1 MRRTLAEYKRE
12 LERYIHD
19 KYNRQVSISIHV
31 STDLNQVKANVQ
43 GGNGKFDII
52 VSGYL
57 GWDKLEQALAHEA
70 AHIILMKDLHD
81 DEFDRI
87 REKVLKYLNGLDGN
101 QSKDK
106 DTEEQKNEET
116 KSESKN
122 EEEPALRISDTFVC
136 LACFRLIPKKSLPTK
151 DNKRRCPHCQHTS
164 LHSLD
169 VYII

>member
-1 MRRTLAEYKRE
+1 MRRTLAEYKRA

-19 KYNRQVSISIHV
+19 KYNRQVSISIHI

-57 GWDKLEQALAHEA
+57 GWDKLEQALAHET

-81 DEFDRI
+81 DEFDRVK
-87 REKVLKYLNGLDGN
+87 EKVLKYLSGLDGD
-101 QSKDK
+101 QSKDA
-106 DTEEQKNEET
+106 EEQKKEEV
-116 KSESKN
+116 KSESKD
-122 EEEPALRISDTFVC
+122 EEEPALKISDTLIC
-136 LACFRLIPKKSLPTK
+136 LACFKLIPKKSMLTK
-151 DNKRRCPHCQHTS
+151 DNKRRCPYCQHTS